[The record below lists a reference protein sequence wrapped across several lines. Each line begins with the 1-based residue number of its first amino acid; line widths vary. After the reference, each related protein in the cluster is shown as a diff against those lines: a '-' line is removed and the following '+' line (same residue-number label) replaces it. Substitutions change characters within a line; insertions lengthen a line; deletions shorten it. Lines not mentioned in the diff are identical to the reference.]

1 MAESRDRGARLP
13 DPVGVL
19 LLGVGV
25 ALVARGIVGGETSWT
40 APATLAR
47 LGGGLGLLAVFAW
60 RSARVATPLVE
71 PALFRVRAFRAA
83 VVGYLVFSAAFYAL
97 LLANVLFLT
106 GVWHY
111 AVLTAGLAVT
121 PGPLC
126 AATASA
132 VGGRLAD
139 RFGARAVLVPGA
151 LLFAAGCALFAA
163 GMGRDPAY
171 LTHFLP
177 ATLLTGTGVGAV
189 FSGLGVA
196 TVAALPPNR
205 YATGSAVG
213 TCARQIGAVFGIS
226 RAALRPGRG
235 WGLPHGVGAHGPRR
249 AGDGGRRRHRRPGAR
264 RPGPRSRDDRR
275 DRMTTQLTR
284 ERTHSWTDPA
294 ETAAAAL
301 AVDGLTFLRALAAG
315 DIPPAPIA
323 TTLGMTLEEVDEGRV
338 VFGLAPAEFH
348 YNPIGSVHGGV
359 YATVLDSACGCAVHS
374 TLPAGARYT
383 SLDLTV
389 KFLRGLDVAVGPVR
403 CEGRVCTAAAAR
415 PWPRPASPTP
425 RAGCTRTR
433 RAPAWCCA
441 NPDLSGRRRPPPP
454 ARTGRRAAASP
465 P

>member
-13 DPVGVL
+13 DPAGVL

-25 ALVARGIVGGETSWT
+25 ALVAWGIVGGETSWT

-163 GMGRDPAY
+163 GMGATRPTSPTSCPRRCSPAPGSAPSS
-171 LTHFLP
+171 P
-177 ATLLTGTGVGAV
+177 ASAWRRWPPCRRTGT
-189 FSGLGVA
+189 
-196 TVAALPPNR
+196 R
-205 YATGSAVG
+205 
-213 TCARQIGAVFGIS
+213 
-226 RAALRPGRG
+226 RAARSAPARGRSARCSG
-235 WGLPHGVGAHGPRR
+235 SRRCSPAWPRVGLPHGVGAHGPRR

-403 CEGRVCTAAAAR
+403 CEGRV
-415 PWPRPASPTP
+415 
-425 RAGCTRTR
+425 
-433 RAPAWCCA
+433 
-441 NPDLSGRRRPPPP
+441 LHSGRRTALAE
-454 ARTGRRAAASP
+454 ARLTDAAGRLYAHATSTCMVLRKP
-465 P
+465 